1 MTELTYP
8 EVGAT
13 REGARPAGYHHF
25 ERVVEIG
32 RGDAALAAA
41 IDGLLTFGMHRLAGL
56 RPHTTTPRAAVG
68 TEVTCRFGLGPVGL
82 RVPTR
87 IVWVVDEPD
96 RAGFGYGTLAGHPE
110 RGEEAFLVERGD
122 GGAVR
127 FTVRSFS
134 RPATWFAKLGGPLTQ
149 LLTNH
154 VNRRYVAA
162 MRRLAATPR

>member
-13 REGARPAGYHHF
+13 RDGALPAGYHHF
-25 ERVVEIG
+25 EREVTIG
-32 RGDAALAAA
+32 RGDAAHAAA
-41 IDGLLTFGMHRLAGL
+41 AAGLLTFEMHRLAGL
-56 RPHTTTPRAAVG
+56 RPQASTPRAAVG
-68 TEVTCRFGLGPVGL
+68 TDVTCRFGLGPVGL

-87 IVWVVDEPD
+87 VVWVVDEPD
-96 RAGFGYGTLAGHPE
+96 RAGFGYGTRPGHPE

-127 FTVRSFS
+127 FTVRAFS
-134 RPATWFAKLGGPLTQ
+134 LPATWFAKLGGPVTQ
-149 LLTNH
+149 LLVAH

-162 MRRLAATPR
+162 MRRLATPSR